1 MQAQQCYNMLRNM
14 KKSELLFNL
23 LSIPLDTLA
32 LIGAG
37 IVAYQLRYQ
46 TDSWVGPV
54 LFELSLPDFLG
65 ILIRATP
72 IVLLIFALLGLYSLK
87 GTRRLWTEWSKVSIG
102 LSLAAFLTVILFFFD
117 QSIFPSRFI
126 ILAVWLLSIVFVLAG
141 RLILKLV
148 QQSMF
153 AKGYGL
159 HRLALINGS
168 GTEAQVIRD
177 LLKDPRHGYT
187 VVAELSNNQQV
198 LDSLSKL
205 YQEQKFDEIVQTNH
219 NTSAQDNLALV
230 AFARQYGLQFSFVPN
245 LFEVQRNIIE
255 LNNLQG
261 IPIIGLK
268 NTPLD
273 GWGKLIKRIAD
284 IIISVICLILTAPL
298 MLILAMAITLDS
310 KGPVIYSSIRCG
322 QNGRPFKFYKF
333 RSMFAH
339 LSIGDKYGKEEAQAL
354 LEELIQAAEEKRDGP
369 LFKIKDDPRVTKM
382 GRFLRRTKLDEIPQ
396 FWNVLK
402 GDMSMVGP
410 RPHLPEQVEQYQ
422 ATNGRVLTIKPGIF
436 GFTQIAQTSWPTL
449 PFEEEIRLDTYYI
462 ENWSLW
468 VDFQILAKSFLI
480 LFWEKKPKDNY

>member
-1 MQAQQCYNMLRNM
+1 M

-23 LSIPLDTLA
+23 IAIPLDTLA
-32 LIGAG
+32 LISAG

-54 LFELSLPDFLG
+54 LFDLSLADFLG
-65 ILIRATP
+65 ILIRAIP
-72 IVLLIFALLGLYSLK
+72 IVLLIFALLGLYSLR
-87 GTRRLWTEWSKVSIG
+87 GTRRIRTEWSKVTMG
-102 LSLAAFLTVILFFFD
+102 LSLGAFLTIILFFFD

-126 ILAVWLLSIVFVLAG
+126 ILAVWLLSLVFVLIG
-141 RLILKLV
+141 RFILKQV
-148 QQSMF
+148 QQSLF

-168 GTEAQVIRD
+168 GTEAKVIHD
-177 LLKDPRHGYT
+177 LLKDPRHGYV
-187 VVAELSNNQQV
+187 VVAELSNNEEV
-198 LDSLSKL
+198 LDSLSRL
-205 YQEQKFDEIVQTNH
+205 YQEQPFDEIVQTNH

-273 GWGKLIKRIAD
+273 GWGKLIKRISD
-284 IIISVICLILTAPL
+284 ILISIFCLIISAPL
-298 MLILAMAITLDS
+298 MLILAIAIKLDS
-310 KGPVIYSSIRCG
+310 KGPAIYSSIRCG
-322 QNGRPFKFYKF
+322 ENGRPFRFYKF
-333 RSMFAH
+333 RSMHAH
-339 LSIGDKYGKEEAQAL
+339 LSVGDDYGKEEAKAL
-354 LEELIQAAEEKRDGP
+354 LEELISVAADKRDGP
-369 LFKIKDDPRVTKM
+369 LFKIKDDPRVTKV
-382 GRFLRRTKLDEIPQ
+382 GRFIRRTKVDEIPQ

-410 RPHLPEQVEQYQ
+410 RPHLPEQVEQYR